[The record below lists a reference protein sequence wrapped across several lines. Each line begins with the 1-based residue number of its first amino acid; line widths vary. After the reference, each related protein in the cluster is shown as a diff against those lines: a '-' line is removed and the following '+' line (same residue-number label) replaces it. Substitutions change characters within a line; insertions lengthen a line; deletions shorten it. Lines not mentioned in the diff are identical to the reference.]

1 MNINKIF
8 NPKSVAI
15 VGASETK
22 TKWGYQILKNL
33 IDAGFPGNIYPINPK
48 SQTIEDLVVYKSLY
62 DVQDKNIEMA
72 VICVP
77 ARFVS
82 GIMEECGQTG
92 IKSVIII
99 SANFSETGNFEM
111 EQLVVCIAEIY
122 GINFVGPNTFG
133 VINKASKLNVSLI
146 STGEL

>member
-1 MNINKIF
+1 MNISKIF

-48 SQTIEDLVVYKSLY
+48 SQIIEGLVVYKSLL
-62 DVQDKNIEMA
+62 DAKDKNIEMV

-77 ARFVS
+77 AKFVS
-82 GIMEECGQTG
+82 DVMVECGM
-92 IKSVIII
+92 IDVKSVIII
-99 SANFSETGNFEM
+99 TADFSETGNYEM
-111 EQLVVCIAEIY
+111 EQEIVDIAKY
-122 GINFVGPNTFG
+122 WGINFVGPNTFG

-146 STGEL
+146 STGAL